1 MSHVVLDLTEYNRT
15 VVAAVVSSSVLIAT
29 DVVAPALATYVVPK
43 GFSKLLREPSDGSHA
58 ATNTNEDGRP
68 QQAKIAERHKQTAH
82 HESGQANGISP
93 TMLVDASEAQDNVNS
108 DSTPLLSPRTSRST
122 GFWRRLRGDTAQR
135 NRPRVPETRGERDW
149 RVWSLAWLGCVE
161 ATSWT
166 IGSVARAIARKSGAV
181 QVVLMLIVALSWWYV
196 AVRPLVR
203 PPRSAPLLLFVF
215 YLGQAILLV
224 LQLIT
229 LGLHGSHWT
238 TRALAIDTVL
248 TSLHGV
254 VIISAL
260 SLILGYRL
268 SPHEP
273 MADVRE
279 PISDHR
285 NEKDVITMRSP
296 EEDVTLGAWI
306 IFSWVAPIIARGQKN
321 KLGYSDVWQLP
332 DTMAA
337 AGVRR
342 SASKLKSRRL
352 IPRIL
357 YNNSLD
363 LILSLSLGLL
373 SSSLSY
379 IGPFF
384 LQRILRALSPQD
396 PTQPYDSNLRKSAYI
411 YALLAFVAQIARA
424 EVDLQQL
431 WHERRAIIRCRTG
444 LMTEVYEKALKRR
457 DLSGVISKQ
466 EEAGFDASKTKGK
479 KGASPPAGVSTGKV
493 VNMMSTDVNKIAN
506 QLMNLS
512 SIVAA
517 PFELV
522 VAVTFL
528 YQLLGWPAIAGLS
541 IMLISLPVNH
551 VLSKRRIHRS
561 VLASRDRRM
570 EVLNEFI
577 QAIRFVKYS
586 ASEEQWLERTFKAR
600 NEELGWLLKT
610 RLNYLLINIVWTFS
624 PDAVCLIAFTFFTK
638 VRGQQLDVATAFTAL
653 ALFALVRAPMNLL
666 PSAINQLLQNYVAVQ
681 RLEAFFKEPEVEA
694 WASGLKE
701 DEVTNESD
709 QLDGKRVAI
718 VDGYFK
724 YQDMTTGAS
733 ASETTPAKAD
743 TIATKLQSSDSVAHS
758 QEEDTN
764 EHAAD
769 EEEQDPFALRDISIE
784 FPVGQLT
791 LVSGPTGSG
800 KTSIFLALLGEMDRV
815 GGQVIL
821 RKGTHTSGIEQES
834 GLYDGVAYTS
844 QLPWLQH
851 ASIKNNILFGSAFEE
866 DRYEAVLDA
875 CALRAD
881 LALFDAGDETEIGE
895 RGISLSGG
903 QKARVA
909 LARAV
914 YSRARTVMLD
924 DPLSAV
930 DAHVAKHL
938 YKKCLK
944 GPLLENRTV
953 ILVTHHISL
962 CLPGAFYLV
971 RMSAGRVEMQ
981 SLVSELDTSDLAEEY
996 QLEKLE
1002 AAKEAREAAKA
1013 AKKKAQAE
1021 EIGDAEQTAA
1031 AAVQEGKS
1039 TGSPAQVPREE
1050 SQNPTRAGTPI
1061 PNERQGPRGDGKL
1074 VQEEARAEG
1083 RVKGAVYRLYL
1094 SAAGYHTWIAI
1105 VLLILA
1111 GRGFRVVDRVWF
1123 KYWGESYQHSSTM
1136 SGFVAMFVQQNAQ
1149 MAMNKD
1155 SHGSLDALAL
1165 PHLPPAS
1172 ENVNPY
1178 LAVYALICLANL
1190 SINVASILVGFYGS
1204 FRAARSLFTRT
1215 LTRVVYAPFR
1225 YFDVTPSGRLL
1236 NRFSGDIQTID
1247 TSITDQVRTCMTHA
1261 FSFIVNVGVIV
1272 LVSPKFIPP
1281 AVIIVY
1287 CYVRLSLQYVRC
1299 SRDLR
1304 RLESNA
1310 RSPIF
1315 SKFGE
1320 TLQGIATCR
1329 AFSAE
1334 RRFLQGLFSSVDK
1347 MLAVNYASAMINRY
1361 LLWRFDCLGAVAV
1374 SLTTFLALF
1383 AGASPGLAALAITS
1397 AQSLVQSIYW
1407 LCRFTSA
1414 LETDLNAVERVTELL
1429 EVPQEPPQI
1438 TDVRPPAIWPSDAGG
1453 IAVEDL
1459 VIQYAETLPAVIKN
1473 VSFEVKPRESIGV
1486 VGRTGSGKSTLALS
1500 LLRFTEPTSGK
1511 IIIDGIDV
1519 TKIGLN
1525 DLRSRLTFI
1534 PQEAVLFSGTIRSNL
1549 DPFEEHSDQ
1558 ECLDALA
1565 RVRMIAAPLPP
1576 SARASRE
1583 GSRAPTPPPQSTS
1596 RSESMSAHAAVLEA
1610 HGHLAADT
1618 ASVASAGASSSN
1630 STKVDVTGRISV
1642 TLDTAV
1648 SAGGHNFSAGQ
1659 RQLLAMARAL
1669 LKRSRIIIMD
1679 EATASVDM
1687 ETDAKIQHT
1696 IQEEF
1701 ADNLVITIAHRLM
1714 TVVDYDKVLVL
1725 EKGQVAEY
1733 ASPKELMQKQDGLF
1747 RKMCAKSA
1755 DWEALR
1761 AKVGLK
1767 E

>member
-1 MSHVVLDLTEYNRT
+1 MSHVVLDLTETTRL
-15 VVAAVVSSSVLIAT
+15 ALIAT
-29 DVVAPALATYVVPK
+29 CPTAVLVLSDVIAP
-43 GFSKLLREPSDGSHA
+43 FSRAHIFPRRFKNLFKEPGSVKSVGGTQDSRDDA
-58 ATNTNEDGRP
+58 ATSHEGNHDEVDHVDGIGNYATDVRDGVNE
-68 QQAKIAERHKQTAH
+68 
-82 HESGQANGISP
+82 
-93 TMLVDASEAQDNVNS
+93 
-108 DSTPLLSPRTSRST
+108 PLLGHANTSRQSSFKSSNSRWT
-122 GFWRRLRGDTAQR
+122 SSAKRGSVK
-135 NRPRVPETRGERDW
+135 VPETRGERDW
-149 RVWSLAWLGCVE
+149 KVWSLAWLGCVE
-161 ATSWT
+161 ATAWT
-166 IGSVARAIARKSGAV
+166 IGTVARAVAKKASAG
-181 QVVLMLIVALSWWYV
+181 QLVLMLLVAFTWWYA
-196 AVRPLVR
+196 AVRPLAR
-203 PPRSAPLLLFVF
+203 PPRSAPITLFVF
-215 YLGQAILLV
+215 YVVHAVVIV
-224 LQLIT
+224 LQLVT
-229 LGLHGSHWT
+229 LGLHGPHWS
-238 TRALAIDTVL
+238 TRKLATDATF

-254 VIISAL
+254 ILVSAL
-260 SLILGYRL
+260 SIILSYRI

-273 MADVRE
+273 VADVLDPVAE
-279 PISDHR
+279 SKD
-285 NEKDVITMRSP
+285 EKDAITMRSP
-296 EEDVTLGAWI
+296 EEDVTLGEWI
-306 IFSWVAPIIARGQKN
+306 VFSWVAPIIKRGQEH
-321 KLGYSDVWQLP
+321 KLGYADVWQLP
-332 DTMAA
+332 STM
-337 AGVRR
+337 
-342 SASKLKSRRL
+342 SASDVREDVRSLKSKRL

-363 LILSLSLGLL
+363 LMLSLSLGLL
-373 SSSLSY
+373 SSALSY
-379 IGPFF
+379 VGPFF
-384 LQRILRALSPQD
+384 LQRILSALSPQD
-396 PTQPYDSNLRKSAYI
+396 PSVPYDPNLRKSAYI
-411 YALLAFVAQIARA
+411 YALLAFAAQIARA

-431 WHERRAIIRCRTG
+431 WHERRAIIRTRTG
-444 LMTEVYEKALKRR
+444 LMSEIYEKSLKRR
-457 DLSGVISKQ
+457 DLAGVISK
-466 EEAGFDASKTKGK
+466 EEGSGSKQAKADKTKAGN
-479 KGASPPAGVSTGKV
+479 PPAGVSTGKI
-493 VNMMSTDVNKIAN
+493 VNMMSTDCNKVAN
-506 QLMNLS
+506 QLMTLS
-512 SIVAA
+512 SLVGA

-522 VAVTFL
+522 IAVTFL
-528 YQLLGWPAIAGLS
+528 YQLLGWPAVAGLS

-551 VLSKRRIHRS
+551 VLSQRRVRIHRS

-586 ASEEQWLERTFKAR
+586 ASEQQWLDRTFKAR
-600 NEELGWLLKT
+600 NEELAWLLKT

-638 VRGQQLDVATAFTAL
+638 VLDKQLDVATAFTAL

-681 RLEAFFKEPEVEA
+681 RLEAFLEEPEVEA
-694 WASGLKE
+694 WASGLKDE
-701 DEVTNESD
+701 DEMDE
-709 QLDGKRVAI
+709 DGSRVAI
-718 VDGYFK
+718 VNGFFR
-724 YQDMTTGAS
+724 YQDVTTNAPTS
-733 ASETTPAKAD
+733 APPTSKQIDPTHTTNGTSTEAQLGD
-743 TIATKLQSSDSVAHS
+743 NGIVA
-758 QEEDTN
+758 E
-764 EHAAD
+764 AA
-769 EEEQDPFALRDISIE
+769 ENQPFELKDVSIE

-791 LVSGPTGSG
+791 LISGPTGSG
-800 KTSIFLALLGEMDRV
+800 KTSMFLAMLGEMDRV
-815 GGQVIL
+815 AGQVVL
-821 RKGTHTSGIEQES
+821 RKGTLASGADERT
-834 GLYDGVAYTS
+834 GLYDGVAYAS

-851 ASIKNNILFGSAFEE
+851 ASIKTNILFGSPYEAE
-866 DRYEAVLDA
+866 RYEAVLDA

-914 YSRARTVMLD
+914 YSRARTVLLD

-944 GPLLENRTV
+944 GPLLEHRTV

-971 RMSAGRVEMQ
+971 RMSAGRVELQ
-981 SLVSELDTSDLAEEY
+981 SLVSELDTSELAEEY

-1013 AKKKAQAE
+1013 AKKKEAE
-1021 EIGDAEQTAA
+1021 QETVDAEQAA
-1031 AAVQEGKS
+1031 SEAIEGQI
-1039 TGSPAQVPREE
+1039 GSGHQQPQQIQAE
-1050 SQNPTRAGTPI
+1050 SQQPTRAGTPAL
-1061 PNERQGPRGDGKL
+1061 NERTGPKGDGKL

-1094 SAAGYHTWIAI
+1094 SAAGYETWVGI

-1111 GRGFRVVDRVWF
+1111 GRAFRVVDRVWF
-1123 KYWGESYQHSSTM
+1123 KYWGESYRHPNSSY
-1136 SGFVAMFVQQNAQ
+1136 GFWAMFHSTAQ
-1149 MAMNKD
+1149 ETFD
-1155 SHGSLDALAL
+1155 GSSLATASVDVLTL
-1165 PHLPPAS
+1165 PQLPSAS
-1172 ENVNPY
+1172 DNVNPY
-1178 LAVYALICLANL
+1178 LAVYGLICLANL
-1190 SINVASILVGFYGS
+1190 AISVASILVSFYGS
-1204 FRAARSLFTRT
+1204 FRAARILFVRT

-1247 TSITDQVRTCMTHA
+1247 ASLTDQVRTCMTHA
-1261 FSFIVNVGVIV
+1261 FSFIINVGVIV

-1281 AVIIVY
+1281 AIVIIY
-1287 CYVRLSLQYVRC
+1287 CYVRLSLSYVRC

-1315 SKFGE
+1315 SKFQE
-1320 TLQGIATCR
+1320 TLIGIATCR
-1329 AFSAE
+1329 AFGAE
-1334 RRFLQGLFSSVDK
+1334 RRFLQGLFASVDK
-1347 MLAVNYASAMINRY
+1347 MLAVNYASAMINRF

-1397 AQSLVQSIYW
+1397 AQSLVQSVYW
-1407 LCRFTSA
+1407 LCRFLSA

-1429 EVPQEPPQI
+1429 DVPQEPPQV
-1438 TDVRPPAIWPSDAGG
+1438 TDVRPPAYWPSDAGG
-1453 IAVEDL
+1453 ISVENL
-1459 VIQYAETLPAVIKN
+1459 VIKYAESLPAVIKD
-1473 VSFEVKPRESIGV
+1473 VSFEIKPREKVGV
-1486 VGRTGSGKSTLALS
+1486 VGRTGSGKSTMALS

-1511 IIIDGIDV
+1511 IVIDGINV

-1549 DPFEEHSDQ
+1549 DPFDEHTDQ

-1565 RVRMIAAPLPP
+1565 RVQMVAAPVASA
-1576 SARASRE
+1576 SARPSRE
-1583 GSRAPTPPPQSTS
+1583 GSRAPTPPPI
-1596 RSESMSAHAAVLEA
+1596 SAHAAVMEA
-1610 HGHLAADT
+1610 HGHLAAGNNDG
-1618 ASVASAGASSSN
+1618 ASVKSVGASSST
-1630 STKVDVTGRISV
+1630 STKVEAMGRLGV
-1642 TLDTAV
+1642 TLETAV

-1725 EKGQVAEY
+1725 DKGQVAEY
-1733 ASPKELMQKQDGLF
+1733 ASPKELLQRPDGLF
-1747 RKMCAKSA
+1747 RKMCIKSA

-1761 AKVGLK
+1761 DKVGLK